1 MLLTPPNFENA
12 HDIGL
17 SDDAIAHVF
26 IGDSL
31 VQSVDQPGPLPWRF
45 YKMMGLSVQM
55 VHGLGRIDGEDQ
67 IAVGLHPHQSE
78 SALPD
83 GFKAS
88 GLRSWF
94 GVLDEA
100 TLGIALRAVQVLAW
114 DRTHQFCGACG
125 SPTVLGSHERV
136 RTCTE
141 CKLSVYPRISP
152 AMMALITKGRQLL
165 LGRGV
170 NFPAGFY
177 SALAGFVEAGE
188 SVEETIHREVMEEV
202 NVKVRDLE
210 YFSSQSWPFP
220 NSLMIAFTAEYDSG
234 ELKPD
239 PAELIDAQW
248 FDIDDLPRI
257 PPKFSIARA
266 LIDATILR
274 IRERG

>member
-1 MLLTPPNFENA
+1 
-12 HDIGL
+12 
-17 SDDAIAHVF
+17 
-26 IGDSL
+26 
-31 VQSVDQPGPLPWRF
+31 
-45 YKMMGLSVQM
+45 
-55 VHGLGRIDGEDQ
+55 
-67 IAVGLHPHQSE
+67 
-78 SALPD
+78 
-83 GFKAS
+83 
-88 GLRSWF
+88 
-94 GVLDEA
+94 
-100 TLGIALRAVQVLAW
+100 
-114 DRTHQFCGACG
+114 
-125 SPTVLGSHERV
+125 
-136 RTCTE
+136 
-141 CKLSVYPRISP
+141 
-152 AMMALITKGRQLL
+152 MALITKGRQLL

-220 NSLMIAFTAEYDSG
+220 TSLMIAFTAEYDSG